1 MAAKKTGKKKP
12 ARSRRAIYIR
22 VEDESVKAIR
32 KTEKPKKK
40 PKKKVLQVKPRIR
53 PIFIRT
59 DESEEVKS
67 VPKSRKP
74 KKAPKR
80 KRIREKVEP
89 QKPKP
94 PEPPKPEKEKEPKK
108 KRRRVPGRN
117 SRKRKYRDPGPLDIY
132 NIKTWPDNLYFE
144 LRERAWEVMRMGDP
158 ETRDLDMMN
167 LARAFQVPLRELYRL
182 FFSP

>member
-1 MAAKKTGKKKP
+1 MAAKKNGKKKP
-12 ARSRRAIYIR
+12 TRSRRAIYIR
-22 VEDESVKAIR
+22 VDDESVKAVR

-40 PKKKVLQVKPRIR
+40 PLREPIKPRIR
-53 PIFIRT
+53 PIFIRV
-59 DESEEVKS
+59 EGEEEVKP
-67 VPKSRKP
+67 VEKSKKP

-89 QKPKP
+89 LPPPKKEAPKESEEKPK
-94 PEPPKPEKEKEPKK
+94 KR
-108 KRRRVPGRN
+108 RRRVPGRG
-117 SRKRKYRDPGPLDIY
+117 SRKRKYRDPGPLDIF

-144 LRERAWEVMRMGDP
+144 LRERAWEIMRMGDP
-158 ETRDLDMMN
+158 ETQDLDMMN